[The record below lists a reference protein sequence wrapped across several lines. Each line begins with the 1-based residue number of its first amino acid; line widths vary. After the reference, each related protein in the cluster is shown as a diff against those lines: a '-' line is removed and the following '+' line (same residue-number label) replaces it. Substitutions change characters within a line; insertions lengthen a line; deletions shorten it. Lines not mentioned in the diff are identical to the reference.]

1 MRLRGLVHSD
11 GHLLCLGHVVN
22 HLLHG
27 HTLVHLVTLVRHL
40 VAATLVVRAISL
52 LITTI
57 VLALLSTMAH
67 VCLSL
72 VLTGVTTSC
81 VVLVTISG
89 LTLVAWVVLVVA
101 ALRSTLVH
109 TLEVAL
115 LEKKTQ
121 QVHDFVRVLHFMKTA
136 RVFSLVAL
144 EVLLVLLHLVLHVT
158 VLLNL
163 VVVDIERVVLDN
175 MSRQLSLGVASLVGS
190 LKAHKG
196 ERLFLVFL
204 GEQLKRFDVT
214 EFAEKGLQVRLGHRC
229 GESLNI
235 QVAALL

>member
-1 MRLRGLVHSD
+1 LRLRGLVHSD

-72 VLTGVTTSC
+72 VLTGVTTSS

-89 LTLVAWVVLVVA
+89 LTLVAWVMLVVA

-144 EVLLVLLHLVLHVT
+144 EVLLVLLHLILHVAI
-158 VLLNL
+158 LLNL
-163 VVVDIERVVLDN
+163 VVVNVQRVVVDVV
-175 MSRQLSLGVASLVGS
+175 SRKLGLSITGLVGGLEAHECERLLLLLLGEE
-190 LKAHKG
+190 LKRLDVAVLAEELG
-196 ERLFLVFL
+196 ERLLVHGG
-204 GEQLKRFDVT
+204 GE
-214 EFAEKGLQVRLGHRC
+214 
-229 GESLNI
+229 
-235 QVAALL
+235 ALHVEIATLL